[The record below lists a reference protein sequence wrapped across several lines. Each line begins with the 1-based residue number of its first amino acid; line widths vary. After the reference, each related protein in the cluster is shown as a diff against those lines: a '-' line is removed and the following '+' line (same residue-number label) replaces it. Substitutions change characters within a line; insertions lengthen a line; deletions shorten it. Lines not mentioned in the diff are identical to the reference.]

1 MNKKHKTAG
10 LYDANENNKSIKD
23 PGLIT
28 FKTDNLKL
36 PNDNLLTKKN

>member
-10 LYDANENNKSIKD
+10 LYDANENSKSIKD